1 MGGPIKHP
9 KNVLRHKGIIKL
21 ADFGC
26 SCLKESD
33 NNTGAH
39 GVTPY
44 MDPRFYENQSYHDCA
59 LRLRILS
66 SLSEEPMPNTET
78 RMLYSSNC
86 IRVKC
91 WEQNQIID
99 RISIKL
105 NLIIP
110 ENKNVS
116 SFALKESGN
125 ADDDLYLLDRTGL
138 E

>member
-44 MDPRFYENQSYHDCA
+44 MDPRFYENQSRKTPFKYKTGDDCA

-86 IRVKC
+86 IR
-91 WEQNQIID
+91 
-99 RISIKL
+99 
-105 NLIIP
+105 
-110 ENKNVS
+110 NV
-116 SFALKESGN
+116 GN
-125 ADDDLYLLDRTGL
+125 RTR
-138 E
+138 